1 MKEEETNKGLWDELA
16 SIHRESQ
23 FYDID
28 SFLKGRNRL
37 REFEINELGNVKGKK
52 IIHLMCHIGLDS
64 LSLVRMG
71 AEVTAIDFSGEA
83 IKTARELSEKTGAHC
98 EFIQSDISSV
108 LDHVNEK
115 FDIVYTSIGVLAWIR
130 DLNRWAKTISELL
143 KNDGFFYIAEIHPFT
158 MLISENATEDNIRIT
173 DNYFSSKEAQYYQQ
187 EGSYADRSAKVNTKG
202 SYQWGYTISDIIN
215 ALISN
220 GLELDYL
227 HEFPFTCWPQFN
239 FLHKEANGYFTIPD
253 KLPNLPL
260 LFSIKAHKR

>member
-83 IKTARELSEKTGAHC
+83 IKTGRELSEKTGLTASLYKAIYHL
-98 EFIQSDISSV
+98 F
-108 LDHVNEK
+108 L
-115 FDIVYTSIGVLAWIR
+115 
-130 DLNRWAKTISELL
+130 
-143 KNDGFFYIAEIHPFT
+143 T
-158 MLISENATEDNIRIT
+158 MLMKSLILSTLQLA
-173 DNYFSSKEAQYYQQ
+173 SLP
-187 EGSYADRSAKVNTKG
+187 
-202 SYQWGYTISDIIN
+202 GYVT
-215 ALISN
+215 
-220 GLELDYL
+220 
-227 HEFPFTCWPQFN
+227 
-239 FLHKEANGYFTIPD
+239 
-253 KLPNLPL
+253 
-260 LFSIKAHKR
+260 